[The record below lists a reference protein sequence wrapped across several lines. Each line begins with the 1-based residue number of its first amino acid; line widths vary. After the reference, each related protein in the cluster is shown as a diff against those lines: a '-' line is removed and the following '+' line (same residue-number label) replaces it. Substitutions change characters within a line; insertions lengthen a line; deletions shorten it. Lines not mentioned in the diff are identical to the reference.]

1 MIYSILLLVILLS
14 PPSMAHTQVYVYRDA
29 ADSTRNCYLK
39 VIPDGEVKGL
49 VVRDYSSLPDT
60 AKASPFQFTDL
71 MVERGWLV
79 LYTVTT
85 TSFPDLGYH
94 DTSMALLDEMIHE
107 VLEEHDIDRR
117 HIVIGGISSSGTR
130 ALRFAQWCEQGKSTH
145 GHRIAAVFAV
155 DPPLDLERFYRSSER
170 IMARGVERSARWEA
184 ELMLRTLPQH
194 LGGPPDRV
202 PDAYVEASVY
212 SRGAPMGGNARWYV
226 DVPIRLYHEPDIDWW
241 LNERAADYYDFNSI
255 DIAGFVQQVRDL
267 GGSRIE
273 LISTSGKGFGPDGQR
288 KPHSWTIVDET
299 ELVSWINATVA
310 SK

>member
-1 MIYSILLLVILLS
+1 MTFLVLLFLLAIPLS
-14 PPSMAHTQVYVYRDA
+14 ASASSQVYVYRDA
-29 ADSTRNCYLK
+29 SDSTTNCYLK
-39 VIPDGEVKGL
+39 IVPDGTVKGL

-60 AKASPFQFTDL
+60 SKASPFQFTEL

-94 DTSMALLDEMIHE
+94 DTSMALLDDMIHE
-107 VLEEHDIDRR
+107 VLEHHQIDRR
-117 HIVIGGISSSGTR
+117 QIVIGGISSSGTR
-130 ALRFAQWCEQGKSTH
+130 ALRYAQWCVQGKSVH
-145 GHRIAAVFAV
+145 GHRVAAVFAV

-170 IMARGVERSARWEA
+170 IMARGIERSARWEA

-194 LGGPPDRV
+194 LGGPPDSV
-202 PDAYVEASVY
+202 PDAYVAASVY
-212 SRGAPMGGNARWYV
+212 ARGAPLGGNARWYV

-273 LISTSGKGFGPDGQR
+273 LISTSGKGFGPDGKR
-288 KPHSWTIVDET
+288 KPHSWTIVEEQD
-299 ELVSWINATVA
+299 LASWIEAMAA